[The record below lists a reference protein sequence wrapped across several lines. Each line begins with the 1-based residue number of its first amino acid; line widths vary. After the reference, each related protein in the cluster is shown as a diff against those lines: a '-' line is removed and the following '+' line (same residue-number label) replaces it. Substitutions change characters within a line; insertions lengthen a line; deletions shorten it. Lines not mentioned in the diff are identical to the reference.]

1 MVNGFLMCQFSQ
13 VVQGVSLDLEKED
26 SWAWKDEEVLHYTV
40 KFAYN
45 RLRGGREG
53 ENTYVF
59 K

>member
-1 MVNGFLMCQFSQ
+1 MCQFSQ